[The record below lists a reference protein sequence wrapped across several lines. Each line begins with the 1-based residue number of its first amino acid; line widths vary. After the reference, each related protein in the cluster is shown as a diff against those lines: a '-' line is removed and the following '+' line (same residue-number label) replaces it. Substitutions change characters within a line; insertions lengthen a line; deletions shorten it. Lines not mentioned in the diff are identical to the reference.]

1 MRGSSETVRGDDYT
15 LWFYVPNGVTV
26 SQVRAGTKGN
36 AAVPVH
42 HELSGN
48 SLKVTFPGL
57 QEMVEWEV
65 AFAGR
70 TSP

>member
-1 MRGSSETVRGDDYT
+1 LS
-15 LWFYVPNGVTV
+15 
-26 SQVRAGTKGN
+26 GN
-36 AAVPVH
+36 Y